1 MTYGSETLITRLG
14 PAGHRV
20 VLQCENRLNCKV
32 PKQSSDLVEE
42 LRLQED
48 LTIGD
53 GNHLMSHC
61 RITKQSSAQQL
72 SPSISY
78 VTSKTPRSDQI
89 EPCRIRGDVGTD
101 IAGLGLDDRQGSERA
116 ATVRGLAEIR
126 KQSSSKSSHRNWP
139 RSSCH
144 MRLDPATLSKLGRGV
159 NRHALAARRFC
170 ARLSSKPCPVEEAN
184 WDGCSRP
191 LGLQPS
197 RRGLRTWCRMSGG
210 CDDVARRS
218 SLAADPPQ
226 SGLPT
231 LPRPEVELLAR

>member
-1 MTYGSETLITRLG
+1 MICLKIVRVRAHGEANVHGRSDALRWVRLAFRRFRDTFRAKSFGIRLGLVVMVLLGTKSSEMCRDLAQLCMTYGSETLITRLR

-48 LTIGD
+48 LAIGD
-53 GNHLMSHC
+53 GNHLMSQC

-72 SPSISY
+72 SPSNSY

-116 ATVRGLAEIR
+116 ATVRGLAEMR

-139 RSSCH
+139 RSSWP
-144 MRLDPATLSKLGRGV
+144 LAPASDCADRRHHLS
-159 NRHALAARRFC
+159 AARSVF
-170 ARLSSKPCPVEEAN
+170 N
-184 WDGCSRP
+184 QFG
-191 LGLQPS
+191 PS
-197 RRGLRTWCRMSGG
+197 
-210 CDDVARRS
+210 
-218 SLAADPPQ
+218 
-226 SGLPT
+226 
-231 LPRPEVELLAR
+231 